1 MGFGVKLKVWGKY
14 ALFSRPELKVERVSY
29 DVMTPSAAR
38 GILEAIYWKPAI
50 VWKIDKIHVLNEIKF
65 ENIRRNEVKSTIL
78 MGNVNKAMKGDYATF
93 YINVEGDKERQQ
105 RASMILKDVC
115 YVIEAHF
122 ELTEKAG
129 TEDSKEK
136 HYNMATRRM
145 KQGQC
150 FNTPY
155 FGCREFG
162 VNFELIEDENWIF
175 DSYYKEQSI
184 DLGFMLYDIDF
195 QNNKNAMF
203 FRAKMKNGI
212 VDCGNIEVKR

>member
-50 VWKIDKIHVLNEIKF
+50 IWKIDKIHVLNEIKF
-65 ENIRRNEVKSTIL
+65 ENIRRNEVKSKIAI
-78 MGNVNKAMKGDYATF
+78 GNVNKAMKGDDSIF
-93 YINVEGDKERQQ
+93 YIDVEEDRQQ

-129 TEDSKEK
+129 TEDSEEK

-162 VNFELIEDENWIF
+162 VNFELIEDEKQIPETC
-175 DSYYKEQSI
+175 DKYKEQSI

-195 QNNKNAMF
+195 RDNKNSMF
-203 FRAKMKNGI
+203 FRAQMKNGI
-212 VDCGNIEVKR
+212 IDCGNIEVKR